1 MHAYP
6 CTAQNN
12 LTSCMSVTLGPITQ
26 QVYLSKSSLWPRKP
40 KISTDS
46 AEHRASSVWF
56 DESSFALT
64 GSVGDALLCPGLV
77 SLLAHAAAAVAAAVM
92 PAAAGAGESAGGM
105 LTARTES
112 QGTICR
118 SVCSSG

>member
-1 MHAYP
+1 
-6 CTAQNN
+6 
-12 LTSCMSVTLGPITQ
+12 MSVTLGAITQ

-46 AEHRASSVWF
+46 GEYRASSVWF
-56 DESSFALT
+56 DESSLALT
-64 GSVGDALLCPGLV
+64 GSVEDALLWKCPGLV
-77 SLLAHAAAAVAAAVM
+77 SLLVRAAAAVAAAVV

-105 LTARTES
+105 LTAKTES